1 MKSKRKAY
9 IDVYKSMYP
18 LQLVVVNGSVT
29 LEQLRKQYCEIDGT
43 EIEDFD
49 RTRFSAVTFKGIR
62 KSDEHR
68 VVIVWL
74 QNPEDIYYT
83 KGTSKTDKQI
93 SYAGVVSHEASH
105 AALSTYHTIGEG
117 ICTVDQEPFAYY
129 LQWIVECIYKTMSK
143 K

>member
-1 MKSKRKAY
+1 MKKRKAY

-18 LQLVVVNGSVT
+18 LELVVVNGSVT

-49 RTRFSAVTFKGIR
+49 RSRWSAITFKGIR
-62 KSDEHR
+62 KSDEHH

-74 QNPEDIYYT
+74 QNPEDVYYG
-83 KGTSKTDKQI
+83 KGTAKLEKDRNYVTI
-93 SYAGVVSHEASH
+93 IAHEAAH
-105 AALSTYHTIGEG
+105 VALMTYNTIGES

-129 LQWIVECIYKTMSK
+129 MQWIVECIYKTMSK

>member
-1 MKSKRKAY
+1 MKKRKAY
-9 IDVYKSMYP
+9 IDIYKSMYP
-18 LQLVVVNGSVT
+18 LELVVVNGSVT
-29 LEQLRKQYCEIDGT
+29 LEQLRKQYCEIDGA

-49 RTRFSAVTFKGIR
+49 RCKYNAVTFKGIR

-74 QNPEDIYYT
+74 QNPEDVYYP
-83 KGTSKTDKQI
+83 KGTPKLEKEQNYI
-93 SYAGVVSHEASH
+93 SIIAHEAAH
-105 AALSTYHTIGEG
+105 VALTTYNTIGEG

-129 LQWIVECIYKTMSK
+129 MQWIVECIYKTTSK

>member
-1 MKSKRKAY
+1 MKNKRKAY
-9 IDVYKSMYP
+9 IDVYKSIYP
-18 LQLVVVNGSVT
+18 LELVVVNGSVT

-43 EIEDFD
+43 EIEDFN

-74 QNPEDIYYT
+74 QNPEDIYYP
-83 KGTSKTDKQI
+83 KGTSKTDKHI
-93 SYAGVVSHEASH
+93 SFAGIVSHEASH
-105 AALSTYHTIGEG
+105 AALSTYDTIAEG

>member
-1 MKSKRKAY
+1 MKKRKAY

-18 LQLVVVNGSVT
+18 LELVVVNGSVT
-29 LEQLRKQYCEIDGT
+29 LEQLRKQYCEIDGV

-49 RTRFSAVTFKGIR
+49 RRIWSAVTFKGIR

-74 QNPEDIYYT
+74 QNPEDIYYV
-83 KGTSKTDKQI
+83 KGTTKLDKEQ
-93 SYAGVVSHEASH
+93 SYAAIIAHEAAH
-105 AALSTYHTIGEG
+105 VALTTYNTIGEG

-129 LQWIVECIYKTMSK
+129 MQWIVECIYKTMSK

>member
-1 MKSKRKAY
+1 MKKRKAY

-18 LQLVVVNGSVT
+18 LELVVVNGSVT

-49 RTRFSAVTFKGIR
+49 RSRWGAVTFKGIR

-74 QNPEDIYYT
+74 QNPEDVYYV
-83 KGTSKTDKQI
+83 KGTTRLEKEQ
-93 SYAGVVSHEASH
+93 SYVSVIAHEAAH
-105 AALSTYHTIGEG
+105 VALTTYSTIGEG

-129 LQWIVECIYKTMSK
+129 MQWIVECIYKTMSK

>member
-1 MKSKRKAY
+1 
-9 IDVYKSMYP
+9 MYP
-18 LQLVVVNGSVT
+18 LELVVVNGSVT

-49 RTRFSAVTFKGIR
+49 RCRLSAVTFKGIR

-74 QNPEDIYYT
+74 QNPEDVYYP
-83 KGTSKTDKQI
+83 KGTTRLEKERD
-93 SYAGVVSHEASH
+93 YVSIIAHEASH
-105 AALSTYHTIGEG
+105 VALTTYDTIGEG

-129 LQWIVECIYKTMSK
+129 MQWIVECIYKTTSK

>member
-1 MKSKRKAY
+1 MKKRKAY

-18 LQLVVVNGSVT
+18 LELVVVNGSVT

-49 RTRFSAVTFKGIR
+49 RCKWSAITFKGIR

-74 QNPEDIYYT
+74 QNPEDVYYP
-83 KGTSKTDKQI
+83 KGTAKLEKEQSYI
-93 SYAGVVSHEASH
+93 STIAHEAAH
-105 AALSTYHTIGEG
+105 VALTTYSTIGEG

-129 LQWIVECIYKTMSK
+129 MQWIVECIYKTMSK

>member
-1 MKSKRKAY
+1 MKKRKAY

-18 LQLVVVNGSVT
+18 LELVVVNGSVT

-49 RTRFSAVTFKGIR
+49 RSRWSAVTFKGIR

-74 QNPEDIYYT
+74 QNPEDVYYA
-83 KGTSKTDKQI
+83 KGTAKLEKDRNYVAVI
-93 SYAGVVSHEASH
+93 AHEAAH
-105 AALSTYHTIGEG
+105 VALMTYNTIGEN

-129 LQWIVECIYKTMSK
+129 MQWIVECIYKTMSK

>member
-1 MKSKRKAY
+1 MKKKRKAY

-18 LQLVVVNGSVT
+18 LDLVVVNGSVT

-43 EIEDFD
+43 EIEDFN
-49 RTRFSAVTFKGIR
+49 RSRWGAVTFKGIR

-74 QNPEDIYYT
+74 QNPEDIYYP
-83 KGTSKTDKQI
+83 KGTSKTYKQI
-93 SYAGVVSHEASH
+93 AYSGVISHEAAH
-105 AALSTYHTIGEG
+105 VALTTYDIVGEN

-129 LQWIVECIYKTMSK
+129 MEWIVECIYKTMSK

>member
-1 MKSKRKAY
+1 
-9 IDVYKSMYP
+9 MYP
-18 LQLVVVNGSVT
+18 LELVVVNGSVT

-49 RTRFSAVTFKGIR
+49 RTKFSAVTFKGIR

-83 KGTSKTDKQI
+83 KGTSKPDKQI
-93 SYAGVVSHEASH
+93 SFAGIVSHEASH
-105 AALSTYHTIGEG
+105 AALLTYNTIGEG

>member
-1 MKSKRKAY
+1 MKKKRKAY

-18 LQLVVVNGSVT
+18 LELVVVNGSVT

-43 EIEDFD
+43 EIEDFN
-49 RTRFSAVTFKGIR
+49 RTRWNAVTFKGIR

-74 QNPEDIYYT
+74 QNPEDVYYT
-83 KGTSKTDKQI
+83 KGSSKIYKDIT
-93 SYAGVVSHEASH
+93 YAGVISHEAAH
-105 AALSTYHTIGEG
+105 VALTTYDTVGEG

>member
-1 MKSKRKAY
+1 MKKRKAY

-18 LQLVVVNGSVT
+18 LELVVVNGSVT

-49 RTRFSAVTFKGIR
+49 RCRYNAITFKGIR

-74 QNPEDIYYT
+74 QNPEDVYYP
-83 KGTSKTDKQI
+83 KGTTRLEKEQNYLSI
-93 SYAGVVSHEASH
+93 IAHEASH
-105 AALSTYHTIGEG
+105 VALTTYDTIGEG

-129 LQWIVECIYKTMSK
+129 MQWIVECIYKTTSK

>member
-1 MKSKRKAY
+1 MKKRKAY

-18 LQLVVVNGSVT
+18 LELVVVNGSVT

-49 RTRFSAVTFKGIR
+49 RSRWSAVTFKGIR

-74 QNPEDIYYT
+74 QNPEDVYYV
-83 KGTSKTDKQI
+83 KGTTRLEKEQ
-93 SYAGVVSHEASH
+93 SYVSVIAHEAAH
-105 AALSTYHTIGEG
+105 VALTTYSTIGEG

-129 LQWIVECIYKTMSK
+129 MQWILECIYKTMSK

>member
-1 MKSKRKAY
+1 MKKRKAY

-18 LQLVVVNGSVT
+18 LELVVVNGSVT

-43 EIEDFD
+43 EIENFNRCKVD
-49 RTRFSAVTFKGIR
+49 AITFKGIR

-74 QNPEDIYYT
+74 QNPEDVYYP
-83 KGTSKTDKQI
+83 KGTTRLEKEQNYLSI
-93 SYAGVVSHEASH
+93 IAHEASH
-105 AALSTYHTIGEG
+105 VALTTYDTIGEG

-129 LQWIVECIYKTMSK
+129 MQWIVECIHKTTSK